1 MSIYNIYHCLET
13 LDPDIA
19 AGLVSCINE
28 ETWVPYSPLPGWCCL
43 RSNISRNTKLVT
55 QDLILKSYLI
65 IYHCADAILS
75 LQCVEFRSRIL
86 NNDMLLEDNFSSSII
101 LEVLDVALAPAPLS
115 KGEPVFV
122 ALILLVQG

>member
-1 MSIYNIYHCLET
+1 M
-13 LDPDIA
+13 
-19 AGLVSCINE
+19 
-28 ETWVPYSPLPGWCCL
+28 
-43 RSNISRNTKLVT
+43 
-55 QDLILKSYLI
+55 
-65 IYHCADAILS
+65 
-75 LQCVEFRSRIL
+75 EFRSRIL